1 METGFLEK
9 VVWKVEPERWTGG
22 VVERSRENIGPS
34 KCGVLSAEWGAPA
47 PVTCPLCSKRSVRL
61 CGEEGRKEA
70 GQE

>member
-1 METGFLEK
+1 MD
-9 VVWKVEPERWTGG
+9 GG

-47 PVTCPLCSKRSVRL
+47 PVTCPLCSRCSVRL
-61 CGEEGRKEA
+61 CGEEGREEA